1 MTNPV
6 RNHLQSAGFG
16 SKTGDRMDVTSRH
29 LVSEIR
35 RVLGEYLRRDQQA
48 ETALR
53 ELDAIQ
59 AFASLESTVL
69 GPDRLDGEP
78 DAVSMW
84 LPRKKD

>member
-6 RNHLQSAGFG
+6 RNHLDTAGFG
-16 SKTGDRMDVTSRH
+16 AKTGDRMDMTSRH

-35 RVLGEYLRRDQQA
+35 RVLAEYRDEFQQA
-48 ETALR
+48 DTALR

-59 AFASLESTVL
+59 AIAAHESTVL
-69 GPDRLDGEP
+69 GSKKMDFETEK
-78 DAVSMW
+78 VSYW